1 MGKVKEL
8 QIDIQYIM
16 NVLSSHGEQKAI
28 EAFENVRNAMPPM
41 SEDEGTECTHGL
53 HIPSYGHNLKE
64 LMYGDTIENVQQLK
78 HIMST
83 LDDHDQLT
91 LVTCDEYGDEQDH
104 YPMAIDVIDNIRLI
118 DDTIVREV
126 QFIQRPHEKSET
138 EDYRIGLNFTK
149 VYNELLKTNK
159 RTHIA
164 KGMGYSTTTQLENVL
179 TGSACISTPAIMN
192 LVKNYNVNPSF
203 LYTGLG
209 NLFN

>member
-1 MGKVKEL
+1 
-8 QIDIQYIM
+8 
-16 NVLSSHGEQKAI
+16 
-28 EAFENVRNAMPPM
+28 MPHVTP
-41 SEDEGTECTHGL
+41 
-53 HIPSYGHNLKE
+53 
-64 LMYGDTIENVQQLK
+64 DTN
-78 HIMST
+78 
-83 LDDHDQLT
+83 
-91 LVTCDEYGDEQDH
+91 
-104 YPMAIDVIDNIRLI
+104 
-118 DDTIVREV
+118 
-126 QFIQRPHEKSET
+126 
-138 EDYRIGLNFTK
+138 DYRIGLNFTK